1 MSATNTPAVGSGEWL
16 RSSSDE
22 TLRAYVDGNFP
33 GPYFNAAL
41 EELRERDAAKEAAM
55 QRTWILRTFW
65 TSLILG
71 LLGIAATIWTGWRS

>member
-1 MSATNTPAVGSGEWL
+1 MPGDEAPAVGSGEWL
-16 RSSSDE
+16 RSSSEE

-41 EELRERDAAKEAAM
+41 EELRQRDAAREAAT
-55 QRTWILRTFW
+55 QRRWILRTFW

-71 LLGIAATIWTGWRS
+71 ALGIAATLWTGWRS